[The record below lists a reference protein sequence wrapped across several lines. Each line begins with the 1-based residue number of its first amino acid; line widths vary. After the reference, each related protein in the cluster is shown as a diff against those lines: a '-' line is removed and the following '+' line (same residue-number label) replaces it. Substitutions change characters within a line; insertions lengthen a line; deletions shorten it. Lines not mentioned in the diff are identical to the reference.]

1 MISTKTRRIK
11 TAGVTA
17 ALLIGGAL
25 VALPVLYG
33 LLGFTPF
40 RSVVEHPP
48 CDQLPDVATVQ
59 AALSSHPE
67 LVRDLTAQGR
77 DVTVGVGRPCEGRR
91 DVGLIEIRHSPRK
104 TGLKAIEGVLN
115 SHLGFGVPVIVRKS

>member
-1 MISTKTRRIK
+1 MSTKTRRIRS

-40 RSVVEHPP
+40 RSVGHPP
-48 CDQLPDVATVQ
+48 CDQLPDVATVE
-59 AALSSHPE
+59 AALTSHPE
-67 LVRDLTAQGR
+67 LVREITAQGR
-77 DVTVGVGRPCEGRR
+77 DVTVGVGHPCEGRR
-91 DVGLIEIRHSPRK
+91 DVALIEIRYSARK
-104 TGLKAIEGVLN
+104 TGLKHIEGVLN
-115 SHLGFGVPVIVRKS
+115 THQGFGVPVIVRKS